1 MNKNAK
7 QIRERFLHHLE
18 TEKRFSTNTVLNY
31 RKDLKSLEKYC
42 LDQKITTW
50 RNLKT
55 HHVRIY
61 TAKIFSRGLGP
72 RSIQRRL
79 SGIRSFM
86 NYLLREGL
94 IKKNPASDVKTPKAP
109 KRLPNVLDIDQINQ
123 LLNIKETNPIS
134 LRDKAILELLY
145 SSGLRLSEL
154 VNLNPIDLNLK
165 DKSLMV
171 TGKGGKTRLV
181 PIGQQ
186 AIEAVKQ
193 WLDVRSQL
201 AKIDEEALFVSTKG
215 GRLGQRAIQARITHW
230 GKKNG
235 IQQGVYPHLLR
246 HSFATHLL
254 EASGDL
260 RAVQELL
267 GHKDISTTQI
277 YTHLDFQHLA
287 ETYDKAHPRSGKNDN
302 RK

>member
-1 MNKNAK
+1 MNKNAE
-7 QIRERFLHHLE
+7 QIRENFLHHLE
-18 TEKRFSTNTVLNY
+18 TEKRFSANTVASY
-31 RKDLKSLEKYC
+31 RRDLESLEKYC
-42 LDQKITTW
+42 LDQKITVW

-55 HHVRIY
+55 HHLRTY

-94 IKKNPASDVKTPKAP
+94 IKSNPANGIKTPKAP
-109 KRLPNVLDIDQINQ
+109 KRLPNVLDVDQINQ
-123 LLNIKETNPIS
+123 LLNIRETSPTS

-171 TGKGGKTRLV
+171 MGKGGKTRLV
-181 PIGQQ
+181 PIGQK
-186 AIEAVKQ
+186 AIEAVNE

-201 AKIDEEALFVSTKG
+201 AKTDEEALFVGTKG
-215 GRLGQRAIQARITHW
+215 VRLGQRAVQARIAHW

-267 GHKDISTTQI
+267 GHKDISSTQI

-287 ETYDKAHPRSGKNDN
+287 ETYNKAHPRSGK
-302 RK
+302 K

>member
-1 MNKNAK
+1 MNKNAE
-7 QIRERFLHHLE
+7 QIRENFLHHLE
-18 TEKRFSTNTVLNY
+18 TEKRFSANTVLSY
-31 RKDLKSLEKYC
+31 RKDLESLEKYC
-42 LDQKITTW
+42 LDQKITAW
-50 RNLKT
+50 QNLKT
-55 HHVRIY
+55 HHLRTY

-94 IKKNPASDVKTPKAP
+94 IKSNPASGIKTPKAP
-109 KRLPNVLDIDQINQ
+109 KRLPNVLDVGQINQ
-123 LLNIKETNPIS
+123 LLNITETSPVS

-171 TGKGGKTRLV
+171 MGKGGKTRLV
-181 PIGQQ
+181 PVGQK
-186 AIEAVKQ
+186 AIEAVNQ
-193 WLDVRSQL
+193 WLDVRSKL
-201 AKIDEEALFVSTKG
+201 AKINEEALFVGTKG
-215 GRLGQRAIQARITHW
+215 VRLGQRAIQARITHW

-287 ETYDKAHPRSGKNDN
+287 ETYDKAHPRSGK
-302 RK
+302 K

>member
-1 MNKNAK
+1 MNKNAE
-7 QIRERFLHHLE
+7 QVRENFLHHLE
-18 TEKRFSTNTVLNY
+18 TEKRFSTNTVSSY
-31 RKDLKSLEKYC
+31 RRDLESLEKYC
-42 LDQKITTW
+42 LDQKITAW

-55 HHVRIY
+55 HHLRTY

-94 IKKNPASDVKTPKAP
+94 IKSNPASGVKTPKAP
-109 KRLPNVLDIDQINQ
+109 KRLPNVLDVDQINQ
-123 LLNIKETNPIS
+123 LLNIRETSPIS

-171 TGKGGKTRLV
+171 MGKGGKARLV
-181 PIGQQ
+181 PIGQK
-186 AIEAVKQ
+186 AIEALNQ
-193 WLDVRSQL
+193 WLDVRDQL
-201 AKIDEEALFVSTKG
+201 AKTDEEALFIGTRGV
-215 GRLGQRAIQARITHW
+215 RLGQRAVQARITHW

-235 IQQGVYPHLLR
+235 IQQGIYPHLLR

-267 GHKDISTTQI
+267 GHKDISSTQI

-287 ETYDKAHPRSGKNDN
+287 ETYDKAHPRSGK
-302 RK
+302 K

>member
-1 MNKNAK
+1 MNKNAE
-7 QIRERFLHHLE
+7 QIRENFLHHLE
-18 TEKRFSTNTVLNY
+18 TEKRFSANTVASY
-31 RKDLKSLEKYC
+31 RRDLESLEKYC
-42 LDQKITTW
+42 LDQKITVW
-50 RNLKT
+50 RKLKT
-55 HHVRIY
+55 HHLRTY

-94 IKKNPASDVKTPKAP
+94 IKTNPANDVKTPKAP
-109 KRLPNVLDIDQINQ
+109 KRLPNVLDVDQINQ
-123 LLNIKETNPIS
+123 LLNITETNPIS

-165 DKSLMV
+165 DKSLIV
-171 TGKGGKTRLV
+171 TGKSRKTRLI
-181 PIGQQ
+181 PIGKK
-186 AIEAVKQ
+186 AIKAISR
-193 WLDVRSQL
+193 WLAVRSQL
-201 AKIDEEALFVSTKG
+201 AKIDEEALFVGTKG
-215 GRLGQRAIQARITHW
+215 DRLGQRAIQARITHW

-287 ETYDKAHPRSGKNDN
+287 ETYDKAHPRSGK
-302 RK
+302 K

>member
-7 QIRERFLHHLE
+7 EIRDSFLHHLE
-18 TEKRFSTNTVLNY
+18 TEKRFSENTVLSY
-31 RKDLKSLEKYC
+31 RKDLESLEKYC
-42 LDQKITTW
+42 LDKKITAW

-55 HHVRIY
+55 HHIRSY
-61 TAKIFSRGLGP
+61 AAKIFSRGLGP

-94 IKKNPASDVKTPKAP
+94 IKTNPANGVKTPKAP
-109 KRLPNVLDIDQINQ
+109 KRLPNVLDVDQINQ
-123 LLNIKETNPIS
+123 LLNITETNPIS

-171 TGKGGKTRLV
+171 MGKGGKTRLL
-181 PIGQQ
+181 PIGKKAME
-186 AIEAVKQ
+186 AISQ
-193 WLDVRSQL
+193 WLVVRSQL

-215 GRLGQRAIQARITHW
+215 DRLGQRAIQARITHW

-267 GHKDISTTQI
+267 GHKAISTTQI

-287 ETYDKAHPRSGKNDN
+287 ETYDKAHPRSGK
-302 RK
+302 K

>member
-1 MNKNAK
+1 MNKNAE
-7 QIRERFLHHLE
+7 QVRENFLHHLE
-18 TEKRFSTNTVLNY
+18 TEKRFSTNTVSSY
-31 RKDLKSLEKYC
+31 RRDLESLEKYC
-42 LDQKITTW
+42 LDQKITAW

-55 HHVRIY
+55 HHLRAY

-94 IKKNPASDVKTPKAP
+94 IKSNPASGVKTPKAP
-109 KRLPNVLDIDQINQ
+109 KRLPNVLDVDQINQ
-123 LLNIKETNPIS
+123 LLNIRETSPIS

-145 SSGLRLSEL
+145 SSGLRLTEL

-171 TGKGGKTRLV
+171 MGKGGKARLV
-181 PIGQQ
+181 PIGQK
-186 AIEAVKQ
+186 AIEALNQ
-193 WLDVRSQL
+193 WLDVRDQL
-201 AKIDEEALFVSTKG
+201 AKTDEEALFIGTRGV
-215 GRLGQRAIQARITHW
+215 RLGQRAVQARITHW

-235 IQQGVYPHLLR
+235 IQQGIYPHLLR

-254 EASGDL
+254 DASGDL

-267 GHKDISTTQI
+267 GHKDISSTQI
-277 YTHLDFQHLA
+277 YTHLDFQHLS
-287 ETYDKAHPRSGKNDN
+287 ETYDKAHPRSGK
-302 RK
+302 K

>member
-1 MNKNAK
+1 
-7 QIRERFLHHLE
+7 
-18 TEKRFSTNTVLNY
+18 
-31 RKDLKSLEKYC
+31 
-42 LDQKITTW
+42 
-50 RNLKT
+50 
-55 HHVRIY
+55 
-61 TAKIFSRGLGP
+61 
-72 RSIQRRL
+72 
-79 SGIRSFM
+79 M

-94 IKKNPASDVKTPKAP
+94 IKSNPASGIKTPKAP
-109 KRLPNVLDIDQINQ
+109 KRLPNVLDVDQINQ
-123 LLNIKETNPIS
+123 LLNIQETNPIS

-145 SSGLRLSEL
+145 SSGLRLTEL

-171 TGKGGKTRLV
+171 MGKGGKTRMV
-181 PIGQQ
+181 PIGQK
-186 AIEAVKQ
+186 AIEAVNQ

-201 AKIDEEALFVSTKG
+201 AKTDEEALFVGSKG
-215 GRLGQRAIQARITHW
+215 VRLGQRAIQARIRHW

-235 IQQGVYPHLLR
+235 IQQSVYPHLLR

-287 ETYDKAHPRSGKNDN
+287 ETYDKAHPRSGK
-302 RK
+302 K

>member
-1 MNKNAK
+1 MNKNA
-7 QIRERFLHHLE
+7 QEIRDSFLRHLE
-18 TEKRFSTNTVLNY
+18 TEKRFSENTVLSY
-31 RKDLKSLEKYC
+31 RKDLESLEKYC
-42 LDQKITTW
+42 LDQKITSW

-55 HHVRIY
+55 HHIRTY
-61 TAKIFSRGLGP
+61 AAKIFSRGLGP

-94 IKKNPASDVKTPKAP
+94 IKTNPATGIKTPKAP
-109 KRLPNVLDIDQINQ
+109 RSLPNVLDVDQINQ
-123 LLNIKETNPIS
+123 LLNITETNPIS

-165 DKSLMV
+165 DRSLIV
-171 TGKGGKTRLV
+171 TGKGRKTRLV
-181 PIGQQ
+181 PIGKKAME
-186 AIEAVKQ
+186 AISQ
-193 WLDVRSQL
+193 WLAVRNQL
-201 AKIDEEALFVSTKG
+201 AKIDEEALFVGTRG
-215 GRLGQRAIQARITHW
+215 DRLGQRAIQARITHW

-246 HSFATHLL
+246 HRFATHLL

-287 ETYDKAHPRSGKNDN
+287 ETYDKAHPRSGK
-302 RK
+302 K

>member
-7 QIRERFLHHLE
+7 EIRDSFLHHLE
-18 TEKRFSTNTVLNY
+18 TEKRFSENTVLSY
-31 RKDLKSLEKYC
+31 RKDLESLEKYC
-42 LDQKITTW
+42 LDKKITAW

-55 HHVRIY
+55 HHIRSY
-61 TAKIFSRGLGP
+61 AAKIFSRGLGP

-94 IKKNPASDVKTPKAP
+94 IKTNPANGVKTPKAP
-109 KRLPNVLDIDQINQ
+109 KRLPNVLDVDQINQ
-123 LLNIKETNPIS
+123 LLNITETNPIS

-171 TGKGGKTRLV
+171 MGKGGKTRLL
-181 PIGQQ
+181 PIGKKAME
-186 AIEAVKQ
+186 AISQ
-193 WLDVRSQL
+193 WLVVRSQL

-215 GRLGQRAIQARITHW
+215 DRLGQRAIQARITHW

-287 ETYDKAHPRSGKNDN
+287 ETYDKAHPRSGK
-302 RK
+302 K

>member
-1 MNKNAK
+1 MNKNAE
-7 QIRERFLHHLE
+7 QIRENFLHHLE
-18 TEKRFSTNTVLNY
+18 TEKRFSANTVLSY
-31 RKDLKSLEKYC
+31 RRDLESLEKYC
-42 LDQKITTW
+42 LDQKITAW
-50 RNLKT
+50 QNLKT
-55 HHVRIY
+55 HHLRTY

-94 IKKNPASDVKTPKAP
+94 IKSNPASGIKTPKAP
-109 KRLPNVLDIDQINQ
+109 KRLPNVLDVDQINQ
-123 LLNIKETNPIS
+123 LLNIRETSPTS

-171 TGKGGKTRLV
+171 MGKGGKTRLV
-181 PIGQQ
+181 PIGQK
-186 AIEAVKQ
+186 AIEALNL
-193 WLDVRSQL
+193 WLDVRDQL
-201 AKIDEEALFVSTKG
+201 AKTGEEALFVGTKG
-215 GRLGQRAIQARITHW
+215 LRLGQRAIQARITHW

-267 GHKDISTTQI
+267 GHKDISSTQI

-287 ETYDKAHPRSGKNDN
+287 ETYDKAHPRSGK
-302 RK
+302 K

>member
-1 MNKNAK
+1 MNKNAE
-7 QIRERFLHHLE
+7 QIRENFLHHLE
-18 TEKRFSTNTVLNY
+18 TEKRFSANTVASY
-31 RKDLKSLEKYC
+31 RRDLESLEKYC
-42 LDQKITTW
+42 LDQKITVW
-50 RNLKT
+50 RKLKT
-55 HHVRIY
+55 HHLRTY

-94 IKKNPASDVKTPKAP
+94 IKSNPASGVKTPKAP
-109 KRLPNVLDIDQINQ
+109 KRLPNVLDVDQINQ
-123 LLNIKETNPIS
+123 LLNIRETSPTS

-171 TGKGGKTRLV
+171 MGKGGKTRLV
-181 PIGQQ
+181 PIGQK
-186 AIEAVKQ
+186 AIEAVNQ
-193 WLDVRSQL
+193 WLDVRSKL
-201 AKIDEEALFVSTKG
+201 AKTDEEALFVGTKG
-215 GRLGQRAIQARITHW
+215 VRLGQRAIQARITHW

-267 GHKDISTTQI
+267 GHKDISSTQI

-287 ETYDKAHPRSGKNDN
+287 ETYDKAHPRSGK
-302 RK
+302 K

>member
-1 MNKNAK
+1 
-7 QIRERFLHHLE
+7 
-18 TEKRFSTNTVLNY
+18 
-31 RKDLKSLEKYC
+31 
-42 LDQKITTW
+42 
-50 RNLKT
+50 
-55 HHVRIY
+55 
-61 TAKIFSRGLGP
+61 
-72 RSIQRRL
+72 
-79 SGIRSFM
+79 M

-94 IKKNPASDVKTPKAP
+94 IKSNPASGIKTPKAP
-109 KRLPNVLDIDQINQ
+109 KRLPNVLDVDQINQ
-123 LLNIKETNPIS
+123 LLNIQETNPIS
-134 LRDKAILELLY
+134 IRDKAILELLY
-145 SSGLRLSEL
+145 SSGLRLTEL

-171 TGKGGKTRLV
+171 MGKGGKTRMV
-181 PIGQQ
+181 PIGQK
-186 AIEAVKQ
+186 AIEAVNL

-201 AKIDEEALFVSTKG
+201 AKTDEEALFVGSKG
-215 GRLGQRAIQARITHW
+215 VRLGQRAIQARIRHW

-235 IQQGVYPHLLR
+235 IQQSVYPHLLR

-287 ETYDKAHPRSGKNDN
+287 ETYNKAHPRSGK
-302 RK
+302 K

>member
-1 MNKNAK
+1 MNKNAE
-7 QIRERFLHHLE
+7 QIRENFLHHLE
-18 TEKRFSTNTVLNY
+18 TEKRFSANTVASY
-31 RKDLKSLEKYC
+31 RRDLKSLEKYC
-42 LDQKITTW
+42 LDQKITVW

-55 HHVRIY
+55 HHLRTY

-94 IKKNPASDVKTPKAP
+94 IKSNPASGIKTPKAP
-109 KRLPNVLDIDQINQ
+109 KRLPNVLDVDQINQ
-123 LLNIKETNPIS
+123 LLNIRETSPTS

-171 TGKGGKTRLV
+171 MGKGGKTRLV
-181 PIGQQ
+181 PIGQK
-186 AIEAVKQ
+186 AIEAVNQ
-193 WLDVRSQL
+193 WLDVRSKL
-201 AKIDEEALFVSTKG
+201 AKTDEEALFVGTKG
-215 GRLGQRAIQARITHW
+215 VRLGQRAIQARITHW

-267 GHKDISTTQI
+267 GHKDISSTQI

-287 ETYDKAHPRSGKNDN
+287 ETYDKAHPRSGK
-302 RK
+302 K

>member
-1 MNKNAK
+1 
-7 QIRERFLHHLE
+7 
-18 TEKRFSTNTVLNY
+18 
-31 RKDLKSLEKYC
+31 
-42 LDQKITTW
+42 
-50 RNLKT
+50 
-55 HHVRIY
+55 
-61 TAKIFSRGLGP
+61 
-72 RSIQRRL
+72 
-79 SGIRSFM
+79 M

-94 IKKNPASDVKTPKAP
+94 IKSNPASGIRTPKAP
-109 KRLPNVLDIDQINQ
+109 KRLPNVLDVDQINQ
-123 LLNIKETNPIS
+123 LLNIQETNPIS

-145 SSGLRLSEL
+145 SSGLRLTEL

-171 TGKGGKTRLV
+171 MGKGGKTRMV
-181 PIGQQ
+181 PIGQK
-186 AIEAVKQ
+186 AIEAVNQ

-201 AKIDEEALFVSTKG
+201 AKTDEEALFVGSKG
-215 GRLGQRAIQARITHW
+215 ARLGQRAIQARITHW

-267 GHKDISTTQI
+267 GHKDISSTQI

-287 ETYDKAHPRSGKNDN
+287 ETYNKAHPRSGKNDN
-302 RK
+302 GK

>member
-1 MNKNAK
+1 
-7 QIRERFLHHLE
+7 
-18 TEKRFSTNTVLNY
+18 
-31 RKDLKSLEKYC
+31 
-42 LDQKITTW
+42 
-50 RNLKT
+50 
-55 HHVRIY
+55 
-61 TAKIFSRGLGP
+61 
-72 RSIQRRL
+72 
-79 SGIRSFM
+79 M

-94 IKKNPASDVKTPKAP
+94 IKSNPASGIKTPKAP
-109 KRLPNVLDIDQINQ
+109 KRLPNVLDVDQINQ
-123 LLNIKETNPIS
+123 LLNIQETNPIS
-134 LRDKAILELLY
+134 IRDKAILELLY
-145 SSGLRLSEL
+145 SSGLRLTEL

-171 TGKGGKTRLV
+171 MGKGGKTRMV
-181 PIGQQ
+181 PIGQK
-186 AIEAVKQ
+186 AIEAVNQ

-201 AKIDEEALFVSTKG
+201 AKTDEEALFVGSKG
-215 GRLGQRAIQARITHW
+215 VRLGQRAIQARIRHW

-235 IQQGVYPHLLR
+235 IQQSVYPHLLR

-287 ETYDKAHPRSGKNDN
+287 ETYNKAHPRSGK
-302 RK
+302 K

>member
-1 MNKNAK
+1 MNKNAE
-7 QIRERFLHHLE
+7 QIRENFLHHLE
-18 TEKRFSTNTVLNY
+18 TEKRFSANTVASY
-31 RKDLKSLEKYC
+31 RRDLESLEKYC
-42 LDQKITTW
+42 LDQKITVW

-55 HHVRIY
+55 HHLRTY

-94 IKKNPASDVKTPKAP
+94 IKSNPASGIKTPKAP
-109 KRLPNVLDIDQINQ
+109 KRLPNVLDVDQINQ
-123 LLNIKETNPIS
+123 LLNIRETSPTS

-171 TGKGGKTRLV
+171 MGKGGKTRLV
-181 PIGQQ
+181 PIGQK
-186 AIEAVKQ
+186 AIEAVNQ
-193 WLDVRSQL
+193 WLDVRSKL
-201 AKIDEEALFVSTKG
+201 AKTDEEALFVGTKG
-215 GRLGQRAIQARITHW
+215 VRLGQRAIQARISHW

-267 GHKDISTTQI
+267 GHKDISSTQI

-287 ETYDKAHPRSGKNDN
+287 ETYDKAHPRSGK
-302 RK
+302 K

>member
-1 MNKNAK
+1 MTGVQTCA
-7 QIRERFLHHLE
+7 LP
-18 TEKRFSTNTVLNY
+18 
-31 RKDLKSLEKYC
+31 
-42 LDQKITTW
+42 
-50 RNLKT
+50 
-55 HHVRIY
+55 IY
-61 TAKIFSRGLGP
+61 
-72 RSIQRRL
+72 
-79 SGIRSFM
+79 
-86 NYLLREGL
+86 
-94 IKKNPASDVKTPKAP
+94 
-109 KRLPNVLDIDQINQ
+109 VLDVDQINQ
-123 LLNIKETNPIS
+123 LLNIQETNPIS

-145 SSGLRLSEL
+145 SSGLRLTEL

-171 TGKGGKTRLV
+171 MGKGGKTRMV
-181 PIGQQ
+181 PIGQK
-186 AIEAVKQ
+186 AIEAVNQ

-201 AKIDEEALFVSTKG
+201 AKTDEEALFVGSKG
-215 GRLGQRAIQARITHW
+215 VRLGQRAIQARIRHW

-235 IQQGVYPHLLR
+235 IQQSVYPHLLR

-287 ETYDKAHPRSGKNDN
+287 ETYNKAHPRSGK
-302 RK
+302 K

>member
-1 MNKNAK
+1 MNKNA
-7 QIRERFLHHLE
+7 QEIRDSFLRHLE
-18 TEKRFSTNTVLNY
+18 TEKRFSENTVLSY
-31 RKDLKSLEKYC
+31 RKDLESLEKYC
-42 LDQKITTW
+42 LDQKITAW

-55 HHVRIY
+55 HHIRTY

-94 IKKNPASDVKTPKAP
+94 IKTNPATGVKTPKAP
-109 KRLPNVLDIDQINQ
+109 KRLPNVLDVDQINQ
-123 LLNIKETNPIS
+123 LLNITETNPIS

-165 DKSLMV
+165 DRSLIV
-171 TGKGGKTRLV
+171 TGKGGKTRLL
-181 PIGQQ
+181 PIGKK
-186 AIEAVKQ
+186 AIEAISQ
-193 WLDVRSQL
+193 WLAVRNQL
-201 AKIDEEALFVSTKG
+201 AKIDEEALFVGTKG
-215 GRLGQRAIQARITHW
+215 DRLGQRAIQARITHW

-287 ETYDKAHPRSGKNDN
+287 ETYDKAHPRSGK
-302 RK
+302 K